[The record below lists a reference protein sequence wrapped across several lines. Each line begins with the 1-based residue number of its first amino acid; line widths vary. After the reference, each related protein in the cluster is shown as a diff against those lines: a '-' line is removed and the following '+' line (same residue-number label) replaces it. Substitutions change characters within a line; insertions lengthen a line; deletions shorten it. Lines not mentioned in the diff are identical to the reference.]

1 MKTYAVLPII
11 LLLSACGASHSDSEG
26 VRIFPAQTVVTVD
39 AANPTAE
46 AVAIRDDII
55 IGVDSLANLERQF
68 PKAQID
74 EKYGSA
80 VIIPGLIDPHVHMT
94 LGAMM
99 YGLDWVPPWDMQ
111 HPNGVIEGLGNKTKL
126 LQSIKSFSLQ
136 NSGDNPLILYGYH
149 NLVQGDIT
157 KTDLDAISNT
167 RPIILWHYSGHDF
180 YMNSKALELFEIT
193 SDLHKTYEGVAVD
206 AAGNLTGR
214 IYEDAVAPLLPKL
227 GPYLLNPKHIQKGFN
242 GFESILTRG
251 GVTTAAEMGYG
262 IFGRE
267 FENQVL
273 DAHYNH
279 EDPYT
284 LYLVPE
290 HRAFQR
296 EFGDDSAAKIVELS
310 KTDPRILPQVKL
322 FSDAAFYSQTMKLAA
337 PGYLSGQSKGTD
349 GLWVTEPA
357 DLPELMARYWDA
369 GLDIHIHSNGDA
381 AQNST
386 LASFARQSEGED
398 GQRLII
404 EHAGLITPAQ
414 MSKASELGI
423 GISAASHYV
432 NYMGQDYRPVIAE
445 KADYIT
451 PLASAFEAGLRVT
464 VHSDA
469 PLAPPMPLLAAGRH
483 MTRATREGG
492 ISTPSEKLT
501 AEQALRA
508 VTIEAAWSLG
518 LEDEI
523 GSIEVGKRANFTI
536 VGVNPMILPG
546 ESWGAIPIKGVMLDG
561 VAHDLGE

>member
-1 MKTYAVLPII
+1 MKHSALLSLA

-279 EDPYT
+279 EAPYT

-290 HRAFQR
+290 HRAFQPV
-296 EFGDDSAAKIVELS
+296 SYTHL
-310 KTDPRILPQVKL
+310 TLP
-322 FSDAAFYSQTMKLAA
+322 T
-337 PGYLSGQSKGTD
+337 
-349 GLWVTEPA
+349 
-357 DLPELMARYWDA
+357 
-369 GLDIHIHSNGDA
+369 
-381 AQNST
+381 
-386 LASFARQSEGED
+386 
-398 GQRLII
+398 
-404 EHAGLITPAQ
+404 
-414 MSKASELGI
+414 KA
-423 GISAASHYV
+423 
-432 NYMGQDYRPVIAE
+432 
-445 KADYIT
+445 
-451 PLASAFEAGLRVT
+451 
-464 VHSDA
+464 
-469 PLAPPMPLLAAGRH
+469 
-483 MTRATREGG
+483 
-492 ISTPSEKLT
+492 
-501 AEQALRA
+501 
-508 VTIEAAWSLG
+508 
-518 LEDEI
+518 
-523 GSIEVGKRANFTI
+523 
-536 VGVNPMILPG
+536 
-546 ESWGAIPIKGVMLDG
+546 
-561 VAHDLGE
+561 

>member
-1 MKTYAVLPII
+1 MKKYILLPIA
-11 LLLSACGASHSDSEG
+11 LLLSACGARHSNSEG
-26 VRIFPAQTVVTVD
+26 VTIFTTQTVVTVD
-39 AANPTAE
+39 KTNSIAE
-46 AVAIRDDII
+46 AVALRDGII
-55 IGVDSLANLERQF
+55 VGVDSLVNLERQF
-68 PKAQID
+68 PKANID
-74 EKYGSA
+74 QAHANA
-80 VIIPGLIDPHVHMT
+80 VLIPGLIDPHVHMT

-111 HPNGVIEGLGNKTKL
+111 HPSGLIEGLGSKTEL
-126 LQSIKSFSLQ
+126 LQSITSFSSQ
-136 NSGDNPLILYGYH
+136 KTGDAPLILYGYH

-157 KTDLDAISNT
+157 KADLDAVSNT

-180 YMNSKALELFEIT
+180 YMNTKALELFEIT
-193 SDLHKTYEGVAVD
+193 AELHEIYEGVAVD
-206 AAGNLTGR
+206 ADGNLTGR

-227 GPYLLNPKHIQKGFN
+227 GPYLLNPKHIEKGFN
-242 GFESILTRG
+242 GFETILARG
-251 GVTTAAEMGYG
+251 GVTTIAEMGYG
-262 IFGRE
+262 IFGRT
-267 FENQVL
+267 FENNVL
-273 DAHYNH
+273 AAHYS
-279 EDPYT
+279 EDDPYA

-290 HRAFQR
+290 HRAFQQ
-296 EFGDDSAAKIVELS
+296 EFGEDSAAKIVELAEA
-310 KTDPRILPQVKL
+310 DPRILPQVKL
-322 FSDAAFYSQTMKLAA
+322 FTDAAFYSQTMKLAA

-349 GLWVTEPA
+349 GLWVTKPA
-357 DLPELMARYWDA
+357 DLPNLMARYWDA

-381 AQNST
+381 AQSST
-386 LASFARQSEGED
+386 LAAFARQAEGKH

-414 MSKASELGI
+414 MAKASELGI

-432 NYMGQDYRPVIAE
+432 NFMGQDYRPVIAD
-445 KADYIT
+445 KVDYIT
-451 PLASAFEAGLRVT
+451 PLASAFNAGLHVT

-508 VTIEAAWSLG
+508 VTIDAAWSLG

-536 VGVNPMILPG
+536 LGVNPIILPG
-546 ESWGAIPIKGVMLDG
+546 ESWGAIPIKGVILEG
-561 VAHDLGE
+561 VQHDLGE